1 MIRSILIGAW
11 VCAVTM
17 GAAYLGASWQ
27 RPAAASAHTSA
38 SPDKAE
44 HGTAKDLTPVRTRMI
59 SVPVVADGAIR
70 GYVVA
75 QFAFT
80 APANLMKHMS
90 VKPDLYVLDEAFQL
104 IYSGQMID
112 FRYFKKQDLPALG
125 KKIAENVNKR
135 LGVDVIEDVLVQ
147 ELNYIPKESIRGGP
161 PK

>member
-1 MIRSILIGAW
+1 MIKPILSGVW

-27 RPAAASAHTSA
+27 RPAVEADRQDH
-38 SPDKAE
+38 
-44 HGTAKDLTPVRTRMI
+44 HGSSSDLTPLRTRMI
-59 SVPVVADGAIR
+59 SVPIVADGGIR

-80 APANLMKHMS
+80 APAKLMKQLS

-104 IYSGQMID
+104 IFSGEMID

-135 LGVDVIEDVLVQ
+135 LGVRVVEDVLVQ
-147 ELNYIPKESIRGGP
+147 ELNYVPGAK
-161 PK
+161 